1 MTPTKR
7 ELFSLNLNEDIIQF
21 QIILWNKYCDARKL
35 KSIPWLPERL
45 KSNKLAFNN
54 KVTLYREENHSKW
67 HPILT
72 LIRED
77 MVNQGES
84 ISPFNFVNQY
94 QFLPS
99 LLKAHE
105 WLTKQNKATN
115 LALQNF
121 INNIIIVD
129 CDDLVACSSFKFMG
143 TIVIAPKITWCFADY
158 VENLIH
164 EMSHIDLFI
173 RQLIDPIVEKNV
185 LLDSPLRKN
194 KRPTIGVFHAAFVL
208 SRVVQLLAGLLND
221 EYEAELTRIRLSNN
235 YQNLIAALDT
245 LKNAPFLTNT
255 AKMLLEEMYKHSIL
269 YREFLL

>member
-21 QIILWNKYCDARKL
+21 QITLWNKYCDARKL
-35 KSIPWLPERL
+35 TNTDRPTEQL
-45 KSNKLAFNN
+45 KSNQLEFNN
-54 KVTLYREENHSKW
+54 KVTLYQEENQSKW
-67 HPILT
+67 SPILT
-72 LIRED
+72 LVRED
-77 MVNQGES
+77 MINQGES
-84 ISPFNFVNQY
+84 ISPFNFVNQH
-94 QFLPS
+94 QFLRS

-105 WLTKQNKATN
+105 WLIKQNNATN
-115 LALQNF
+115 LALQSF
-121 INNIIIVD
+121 INNIIVVE

-143 TIVIAPKITWCFADY
+143 TIVIAPKITWCLADY

-164 EMSHIDLFI
+164 EISHIDLFI

-208 SRVVQLLAGLLND
+208 SRVVKLLAALLND
-221 EYEAELTRIRLSNN
+221 QYEAELTHIRLSNN

-245 LKNAPFLTNT
+245 LKNAPFLTKV
-255 AKMLLEEMYKHSIL
+255 AKLLLEEMNEHSLL

>member
-1 MTPTKR
+1 
-7 ELFSLNLNEDIIQF
+7 
-21 QIILWNKYCDARKL
+21 
-35 KSIPWLPERL
+35 
-45 KSNKLAFNN
+45 
-54 KVTLYREENHSKW
+54 
-67 HPILT
+67 
-72 LIRED
+72 

-84 ISPFNFVNQY
+84 ISPFNFANQY

-105 WLTKQNKATN
+105 WLIKQNKATN
-115 LALQNF
+115 MALQNF

-129 CDDLVACSSFKFMG
+129 CNDLVACSSFKFMG

-164 EMSHIDLFI
+164 EISHIDLFI

-255 AKMLLEEMYKHSIL
+255 AKMLLEEMNEHSIL